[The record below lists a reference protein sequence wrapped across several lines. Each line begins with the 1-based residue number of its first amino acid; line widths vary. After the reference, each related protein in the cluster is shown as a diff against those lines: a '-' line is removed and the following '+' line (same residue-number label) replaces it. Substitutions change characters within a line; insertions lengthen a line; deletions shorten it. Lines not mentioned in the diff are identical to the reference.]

1 MKRSV
6 TLLFVVL
13 AAALAACTQS
23 AEPQKEATP
32 AIAAATASPEAVEAE
47 ITQLENEWVTAITK
61 KDVAALENLL
71 AEDFNGTSPTGDT
84 FPRSDAIEDLKSGA
98 YVVESM
104 SLDEISVNVY
114 GDTAVV
120 FTSQQEKSKYVGKDN
135 SGHYHFTNVWVKR
148 DGKWKVVASHGSRYG
163 K

>member
-1 MKRSV
+1 
-6 TLLFVVL
+6 VV
-13 AAALAACTQS
+13 
-23 AEPQKEATP
+23 
-32 AIAAATASPEAVEAE
+32 AE
-47 ITQLENEWVTAITK
+47 ITRLENEWVTAIKK

-71 AEDFNGTSPTGDT
+71 AEDFNGTSPTGVT
-84 FPRSDAIEDLKSGA
+84 FPRTDAIEDLKSGA

-104 SLDEISVNVY
+104 DLDELSVNVY
-114 GDTAVV
+114 GDTVVV
-120 FTSQQEKSKYVGKDN
+120 FTSQQEKSKYDGIDN

>member
-1 MKRSV
+1 MKRPV
-6 TLLFVVL
+6 TVPLFVL

-23 AEPQKEATP
+23 AEPNKVATP
-32 AIAAATASPEAVEAE
+32 SIVAGTASTETVVAE
-47 ITQLENEWVTAITK
+47 ITRLENEWVTAIKK

-71 AEDFNGTSPTGDT
+71 AEDFNGTSPTGVT
-84 FPRSDAIEDLKSGA
+84 FPRTDAIEDLKSGA

-104 SLDEISVNVY
+104 DLDELSVNVY
-114 GDTAVV
+114 GDTVVV
-120 FTSQQEKSKYVGKDN
+120 FTSQQEKSKYDGIDN

>member
-6 TLLFVVL
+6 ALQFVVL
-13 AAALAACTQS
+13 VAALAGCTPS
-23 AEPQKEATP
+23 AEPPKEATP
-32 AIAAATASPEAVEAE
+32 AIAPETASPEAVVEE
-47 ITQLENEWVTAITK
+47 ITQLENAWVAAIMK

-71 AEDFNGTSPTGDT
+71 AEDFNGTSPTGNT

-98 YVVESM
+98 YAVESM
-104 SLDEISVNVY
+104 ALDEVSVNVY
-114 GDTAVV
+114 GNTAVV
-120 FTSQQEKSKYVGKDN
+120 FTSQQEKSKYDGKDN

-148 DGKWKVVASHGSRYG
+148 DGKWRVVASHGSRYG